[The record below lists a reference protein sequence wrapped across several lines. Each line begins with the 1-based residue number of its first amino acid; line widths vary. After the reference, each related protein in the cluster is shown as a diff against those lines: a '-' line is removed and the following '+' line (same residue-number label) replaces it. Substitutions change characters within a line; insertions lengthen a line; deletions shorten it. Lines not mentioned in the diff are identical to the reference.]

1 MIAYD
6 REDIGHMIGV
16 IKRTPATEYK
26 RCRVVYLMT
35 ERDMSLR
42 AAKIVVGCGLFGV
55 GCIEGEV
62 RAKVEAQKKKPTSLR
77 DGLRVT
83 GFRVLVGCN

>member
-16 IKRTPATEYK
+16 IKRTPATEYEI
-26 RCRVVYLMT
+26 RVVYLMT

-42 AAKIVVGCGLFGV
+42 AAKIVVDAAMFGV

-62 RAKVEAQKKKPTSLR
+62 RAKVEAQKKKPTS
-77 DGLRVT
+77 
-83 GFRVLVGCN
+83 